1 MKTVIIGDTHGTNVW
16 KEIVKKENADRVIF
30 IGDYFDSFDIG
41 AAEQMHNF
49 KEIIEYKET
58 SFTNDGTDDQHK
70 TQVIML
76 IGNHDFHYYPGGE
89 SYSGYQHGAAP
100 EIRRLLQE
108 NEHHMQMCYQMDNIL
123 CTHAGIGYDFLVH
136 QNKYEEG
143 TSIPDFINEL
153 WKYTPNR
160 FRFYGIDQYGDS
172 KTQTP
177 IWIRPSSLMSGNRDT
192 FLKEKYIQVVGHTQV
207 RKIDIEGKHT
217 GGKYYFIDAIPVG
230 QYLIHDG
237 ENFSI
242 GYVNLEKKSHEK
254 DNYK

>member
-1 MKTVIIGDTHGTNVW
+1 MKTIIIGDTHGTNTW
-16 KEIVKKENADRVIF
+16 KQIVAKENADRVIF

-41 AAEQMHNF
+41 TTEQLHNF

-58 SFTNDGTDDQHK
+58 AFTDDGLDTQRK

-76 IGNHDFHYYPGGE
+76 IGNHDYHYYPGGE
-89 SYSGYQHGAAP
+89 TYSGYQYGAAP
-100 EIRRLLQE
+100 LIRQTLEE
-108 NEHHMQMCYQMDNIL
+108 NKQHMQMCFQFDNII
-123 CTHAGIGYDFLVH
+123 CSHAGIGRDWLVY
-136 QNKYEEG
+136 QNKYEE
-143 TSIPDFINEL
+143 SSDNIADFVNDI
-153 WKYTPNR
+153 WKYQPQR
-160 FRFYGIDQYGDS
+160 FKFYGIDPYGDS

-177 IWIRPSSLMSGNRDT
+177 IWIRPSSLMSGNRET

-207 RKIDIEGKHT
+207 RKIDIKGKHT

-242 GYVNLEKKSHEK
+242 GYVNSEEKLV
-254 DNYK
+254 